1 MNQATARKGNLLD
14 TAKYIVVEG
23 PIGAGKTSLARRLS
37 EHLDAALFLEQA
49 QDNPFL
55 ARFYHN
61 PARWALATQI
71 AFLHQRVDQ
80 FATFPESPP
89 DRRVVSDF
97 LMEKDPLFAE
107 LNLPSD
113 ELALYQ
119 RVFAAVRPP
128 SRPTPDLVIY
138 LQARP
143 ETLITRVHQ
152 RGLDAERPITES
164 YLQRVSERYATFFY
178 DYDAAPLFIVDAE
191 VLNPI
196 DHEDDFDMLLER
208 LRNMRGY
215 REFFGYAG

>member
-1 MNQATARKGNLLD
+1 MSQQTTRKGNILD
-14 TAKYIVVEG
+14 SANYIVVEG
-23 PIGAGKTSLARRLS
+23 PIGAGKTSLAKRLS
-37 EHLDAALFLEQA
+37 EHLNAKLFLELA

-55 ARFYHN
+55 ARFYQN

-80 FATFPESPP
+80 FATFSESSAE
-89 DRRVVSDF
+89 RRVVSDF
-97 LMEKDPLFAE
+97 LMDKDPLFAE
-107 LNLPSD
+107 LNLPAD
-113 ELALYQ
+113 ELVLYQ
-119 RVFAAVRPP
+119 RLFNAFRPQ
-128 SRPTPDLVIY
+128 SLPTPDLVIY

-143 ETLITRVHQ
+143 ETLITRVHN

-164 YLQRVSERYATFFY
+164 YLQRVSERYAAFFY
-178 DYDAAPLFIVDAE
+178 EYDAAPLFIVDAE
-191 VLNPI
+191 VLNPV